1 MLLGSRRSGTICG
14 LHIRRIQSGTRTKNW
29 YKGMIA
35 RPKGRIIRKSFAIP
49 MATVI
54 SAFLIDAAS
63 KNWAENH
70 LASGRTIT
78 QLSGVIKLKLL
89 YNQGATMGFG
99 SSRPV
104 AISVF
109 VIIGTAAVLGWAL
122 LSKFIPIQI
131 FAGLAAGGSLGNLAD
146 RLFRKPG
153 PLRGPVID
161 WISFSGQSG
170 VFNVADVFI
179 RLGLLVAV
187 IFLIFHDRRDVNLV
201 DKTMEDSKN

>member
-1 MLLGSRRSGTICG
+1 
-14 LHIRRIQSGTRTKNW
+14 
-29 YKGMIA
+29 MIA
-35 RPKGRIIRKSFAIP
+35 RSKGRIIRKSFVIP
-49 MATVI
+49 TATVI

-70 LASGRTIT
+70 LAGGRTIT

-109 VIIGTAAVLGWAL
+109 VIVGTAVMLGWAL

-131 FAGLAAGGSLGNLAD
+131 FIGLAAGGSLGNLAD

-161 WISFSGQSG
+161 WISFPGQSG

-187 IFLIFHDRRDVNLV
+187 LYLIFHHRRNLHPI
-201 DKTMEDSKN
+201 DKAMEDSKN